1 MTPKATTTR
10 AMTRRAS
17 QRGFALLIVLWS
29 LALVALIG
37 TQVTSAGRT
46 EARIAGNLRAEA
58 VAEAAADAAIQVA
71 GLHLLDA
78 SAARWHADGTVY
90 PVELPQASA
99 RVTIAAEG
107 RKLPLNTAPTL
118 VLAAL
123 ARGLGAA
130 QPVAARIA
138 DEIGDW
144 RSPADFPLRFG
155 AKAPQYRAAGR
166 LYGPPNRPFRTVS
179 ELRLLLAM
187 TPELYARL
195 APHLSTYTEST
206 PDLKT
211 ADPQVRAVLQSLRA
225 EGVQPLAFD
234 EPGVFR
240 VTAAA
245 TGREGGRFT
254 RVAVIRLAA
263 QGANAPPTR
272 PFDVLEWSDGSGTD
286 EP

>member
-1 MTPKATTTR
+1 MR
-10 AMTRRAS
+10 AGAS

-58 VAEAAADAAIQVA
+58 VAEAAADAAIQAA

-78 SAARWHADGTVY
+78 SAARWRANGTIY
-90 PVELPQASA
+90 PVELPHASA
-99 RVTIAAEG
+99 RVVIEAEG
-107 RKLPLNTAPTL
+107 RKLPLNTSPTL

-123 ARGLGAA
+123 VRGVGAA
-130 QPVAARIA
+130 PPVAARIA

-144 RSPADFPLRFG
+144 RSPADFPLRLG

-187 TPELYARL
+187 TPELYAQL

-206 PDLKT
+206 PDLVT
-211 ADPQVRAVLQSLRA
+211 ADPLVRVVLETLRA
-225 EGVQPLAFD
+225 AGVQPLAFD

-240 VTAAA
+240 LTATA
-245 TGREGGRFT
+245 TGRDGGRFT
-254 RVAVIRLAA
+254 RVAVIRLAM

-272 PFDVLEWSDGSGTD
+272 PFDVLEWSDGS
-286 EP
+286 EMEQP